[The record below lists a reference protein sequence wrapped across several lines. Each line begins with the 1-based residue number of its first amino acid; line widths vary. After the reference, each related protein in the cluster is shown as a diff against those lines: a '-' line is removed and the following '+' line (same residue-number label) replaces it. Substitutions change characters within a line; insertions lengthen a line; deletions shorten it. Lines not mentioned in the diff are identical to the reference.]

1 MTSSEISK
9 ELMETVR
16 KYNTYLGGSSMG
28 KGLYKATNYFIGQHH
43 VNNESKKPDYYTL
56 EGAADLDMK
65 ELPAED
71 SFYVCDIGVVMSQ
84 FWQWKKFFPRVEPFY
99 AVKCNPDPMVIRV
112 LAILGANFDCASRS
126 EFRLVQDICKDLPRK
141 PEIIYANPC
150 KSRTHLIEA
159 VCKGVKI
166 VTFDNAAEV
175 AKCAAVSTKIQLVL
189 RIITDDTGSQC
200 RLSTKFGAPR
210 QKWRPLLA
218 TAKRYGLQVVGVSF
232 HVGSGCRD
240 ASRYELALKDAKEI
254 FEMAE
259 EEFGYKMTLLDIG
272 GGFPGETHST
282 WNPAGLIEEDIDD
295 EEDEEEEEDHVGLEI
310 KEPEEEEERFMFFTE
325 IAERVRPM
333 LDRLFPPESGVRLI
347 AEPGR
352 YFVAAMATIVTSVI
366 SCRENQVESGVFR
379 PNAVDDIQTATD
391 LDRDVVRS
399 RSCSFREGDDPV
411 MEHILEEMTEYSKL
425 FAKQNLAQQ
434 EADVYNDPLDLYK
447 EGFET
452 AVDLLGPPDEHQM
465 ESTHHT
471 VEGMNKS
478 LYSSEKNSE
487 VLSFAAAGE
496 AAINGVVLQAIADT
510 SPLQDDYAYYINDG
524 VYGAFN
530 NLMFDHATVRARHFK
545 FTPDNTVAVEENGYS
560 KLVSSNLKNADK
572 DRRREL
578 YASTVFGPTCDSI
591 DVIARSVLLPKLK
604 VGDWLYFQNMGAY
617 TSAAASTFNGF
628 CPTDKYYVC
637 SIMPEYFEKLAA
649 GPKTNPPTLV
659 EEIGRAHV

>member
-1 MTSSEISK
+1 M
-9 ELMETVR
+9 
-16 KYNTYLGGSSMG
+16 
-28 KGLYKATNYFIGQHH
+28 
-43 VNNESKKPDYYTL
+43 
-56 EGAADLDMK
+56 
-65 ELPAED
+65 
-71 SFYVCDIGVVMSQ
+71 
-84 FWQWKKFFPRVEPFY
+84 
-99 AVKCNPDPMVIRV
+99 
-112 LAILGANFDCASRS
+112 
-126 EFRLVQDICKDLPRK
+126 
-141 PEIIYANPC
+141 
-150 KSRTHLIEA
+150 
-159 VCKGVKI
+159 
-166 VTFDNAAEV
+166 
-175 AKCAAVSTKIQLVL
+175 
-189 RIITDDTGSQC
+189 
-200 RLSTKFGAPR
+200 
-210 QKWRPLLA
+210 A

-240 ASRYELALKDAKEI
+240 ASRYELALNDAKEI

-282 WNPAGLIEEDIDD
+282 WNPAGLAEEND
-295 EEDEEEEEDHVGLEI
+295 EEDEEEGEEDDNVGLEI

-379 PNAVDDIQTATD
+379 PNAVDDIQAAED
-391 LDRDVVRS
+391 LDLDVVRS
-399 RSCSFREGDDPV
+399 RSCSFKEGDDPV
-411 MEHILEEMTEYSKL
+411 MEHILEEMTEYSIL

-452 AVDLLGPPDEHQM
+452 AVDLLGPPDEEQK
-465 ESTHHT
+465 ETTHHT
-471 VEGMNKS
+471 VEGMNKNLFS
-478 LYSSEKNSE
+478 TENNSE
-487 VLSFAAAGE
+487 ILSFAAAGE

-545 FTPDNTVAVEENGYS
+545 FNPDDTVAVEENGYS
-560 KLVSSNLKNADK
+560 KLVSSNIKQPEKDGPLK
-572 DRRREL
+572 L
-578 YASTVFGPTCDSI
+578 YSSTVFGPTCDSI
-591 DVIARSVLLPKLK
+591 DVIARSILLPKLK

-628 CPTDKYYVC
+628 VPTDKYYVC
-637 SIMPEYFEKLAA
+637 SIMPKYFEKLAA
-649 GPKTNPPTLV
+649 GPHTPSILV
-659 EEIGRAHV
+659 EEEKKEDDHRC